1 MKEDPLTHMFI
12 SSENKVEL
20 FIKLVK
26 PGHVWMELNAKQ
38 YNNKNL
44 FGSCKKLKTGMA
56 TLGCV
61 HGHIIY
67 GKSGGLGEQA

>member
-1 MKEDPLTHMFI
+1 MEEDTLTHKFI

-26 PGHVWMELNAKQ
+26 PGYVRMKLNAKQ

-44 FGSCKKLKTGMA
+44 LGSCKKLKTGMA
-56 TLGCV
+56 TLCSWSHYLWQNWRTG
-61 HGHIIY
+61 
-67 GKSGGLGEQA
+67 